1 MAFFEIYWPV
11 FLVALIIGI
20 IVGYLVFRPRQRIR
34 LSDDVPLRPHMT
46 AAAKPSGEGRR
57 ITDEAAAAATDVAG
71 DILRA
76 RVHAELPGASGPPDD
91 LRQLKGVGPKFAEML
106 NQRGIIRFD
115 QIAKLSHHQVEALD
129 AAMGP
134 FRGRFVRDRIVE
146 QAYYLA
152 RGDLDGYQVK
162 FGNL

>member
-1 MAFFEIYWPV
+1 MVFFELYWPV

-34 LSDDVPLRPHMT
+34 LNEDVPLRPHMT
-46 AAAKPSGEGRR
+46 APAKPISEGRR
-57 ITDEAAAAATDVAG
+57 FTDEVAAAATDVAG
-71 DILRA
+71 DILGARA
-76 RVHAELPGASGPPDD
+76 HQELPGASGPPDD

-106 NQRGIIRFD
+106 NQQGIIRFD
-115 QIAKLSHHQVEALD
+115 QIAKLSHHQVETLD

-134 FRGRFVRDRIVE
+134 FRGRFARDRIVE
-146 QAYYLA
+146 QADYLA
-152 RGDLDGYQVK
+152 RGDIDGYEAK

>member
-1 MAFFEIYWPV
+1 MAFVEIYWPV

-20 IVGYLVFRPRQRIR
+20 VVGYLIFRPRQRIR
-34 LSDDVPLRPHMT
+34 LSEDVPLRPHMT
-46 AAAKPSGEGRR
+46 AAAKRSGEGRR

-71 DILRA
+71 VILGA
-76 RVHAELPGASGPPDD
+76 RVHDELPGASGPPDD

-134 FRGRFVRDRIVE
+134 FRGRFARDRIVE
-146 QAYYLA
+146 QADYLA
-152 RGDLDGYQVK
+152 RGDLDGYQAK

>member
-46 AAAKPSGEGRR
+46 APARPRGEGRGF
-57 ITDEAAAAATDVAG
+57 TDEAAAAASDVYG
-71 DILRA
+71 NILGA
-76 RVHAELPGASGPPDD
+76 QVHSELPGASGPPDD

-115 QIAKLSHHQVEALD
+115 QIAKLSRHQAEALD

-134 FRGRFVRDRIVE
+134 FRGRFARDRIVE
-146 QAYYLA
+146 QADYLA
-152 RGDLDGYQVK
+152 RGDIEGYQAK